1 MNFKVPKFLERE
13 TKFFAF
19 LTFRQLALVGIVG
32 IVLFIFWYLVP
43 KKIFF
48 PVLFIIGGGTF
59 SFLFFRVEGIPLY
72 QLFGQFFGFFVSAK
86 KYIWGKK
93 EIPSPIK
100 LLKKEKEE
108 EKKEKEEETLLKV
121 SPESKLRKLSSKIER
136 GLR

>member
-19 LTFRQLALVGIVG
+19 LTFRQLAVVGIVG
-32 IVLFIFWYLVP
+32 IILFVSWYLVP

-48 PVLFIIGGGTF
+48 PLLFIIGGGTF
-59 SFLFFRVEGIPLY
+59 SFLFFRIEGIPLY
-72 QLFGQFFGFFVSAK
+72 QLFGQFFGFFVSTK

-100 LLKKEKEE
+100 LLKKKREV
-108 EKKEKEEETLLKV
+108 KKEKEEETLLKV

>member
-19 LTFRQLALVGIVG
+19 LTFRQLAVVGIVG
-32 IVLFIFWYLVP
+32 IILFVLWYLVP

-48 PVLFIIGGGTF
+48 PLLFIIGGGTF
-59 SFLFFRVEGIPLY
+59 SFLFFRIEGIPLY
-72 QLFGQFFGFFVSAK
+72 QLFGQFFGFFVSTK

-100 LLKKEKEE
+100 LLKKKREV
-108 EKKEKEEETLLKV
+108 KKEKEEETLLKV